1 MNSLPRRINDG
12 FASECGFWEGD
23 TEAEVRSKLAN
34 GYFDGDTQVDAATIN
49 GVKL

>member
-1 MNSLPRRINDG
+1 MSLGNGDVY
-12 FASECGFWEGD
+12 WDKLLLVEGD
-23 TEAEVRSKLAN
+23 TETEVRSKLAN